1 MKSTGGCHASA
12 GAVDRMKHFFH
23 RWIPWL
29 LLLSTGVGF
38 VDSLLIHFEIASH
51 QPIGCFI
58 VKGCTDVLL
67 SSYNNI
73 FGISLAYIGMV
84 FYVGLALLLIAYLR
98 SKKKV
103 FEWWYGAGVGCGIA
117 FSLYLFIVQ
126 GFVLESF
133 CSYCLLSLINMI
145 IAGALYVSWGGVRRR
160 MVV

>member
-1 MKSTGGCHASA
+1 
-12 GAVDRMKHFFH
+12 MKHSLS

-29 LLLSTGVGF
+29 LLLSAGVGF
-38 VDSLLIHFEIASH
+38 FDALLIHFEIASH

-67 SSYNNI
+67 SPYNNI
-73 FGISLAYIGMV
+73 LGISLAYIGMA
-84 FYVGLALLLIAYLR
+84 FYTGLALLLIAYLR

-133 CSYCLLSLINMI
+133 CSYCLLSLINMV
-145 IAGALYVSWGGVRRR
+145 IAGAFYVSWGRIRRR
-160 MVV
+160 RVV